1 MKYRYL
7 TIILFLLIISLNM
20 FSQIEPGGNQAPGVG
35 SSVPLD
41 GGLLLGLLA
50 GGSALSAYLFKRKK
64 KEE

>member
-1 MKYRYL
+1 
-7 TIILFLLIISLNM
+7 M